1 MHISCTIILGNMSVV
16 ASCTRCYNIDVP
28 KGIKKPPKAVRAA
41 KEGTVKQMSEY
52 TLEYR
57 GRAYEFPTWR
67 EMMEFIEDH
76 RQDAT

>member
-1 MHISCTIILGNMSVV
+1 M
-16 ASCTRCYNIDVP
+16 YNIDVP
-28 KGIKKPPKAVRAA
+28 EGTKKPPKAGRAA

-57 GRAYEFPTWR
+57 GRTYEFPTWC

-76 RQDAT
+76 RQDAA